1 MSIPTSKVK
10 MPLGMQTLDFWPIKT
25 EPDSAH
31 PTYDES
37 VNLGAAVKG
46 YLAITTA
53 TASIPGDDITQ
64 LEDEVFTSAQLDT
77 ETTMSELAVNATLF
91 GHSFTEASDG
101 AKGGEE
107 SKGSDRAK
115 PGGLSFIEPVL
126 LKTKA
131 IIYRATCLFKAQ
143 AMASSEK
150 QEADTKKQ
158 GELSPKN
165 NAVSFKVMED
175 NSGSWRLRQDF
186 ESLAA
191 AKAFIAATFGNSAAV
206 GGG

>member
-1 MSIPTSKVK
+1 MAIQKSKVK
-10 MPLGMQTLDFWPIKT
+10 MPLGMQTLDFWPIKS
-25 EPDSAH
+25 EPDTGH
-31 PTYDES
+31 PTYDTS

-46 YLAITTA
+46 YLSITTA
-53 TASIPGDDITQ
+53 SASIPGDDITQ

-77 ETTMSELAVNATLF
+77 ETTMSELSVNAALF
-91 GHSFTEASDG
+91 GHTFTEAADG
-101 AKGGEE
+101 AAGGEE

-115 PGGLSFIEPVL
+115 PGGLSFIEPIL
-126 LKTKA
+126 LKDKT
-131 IIYRATCLFKAQ
+131 IVYRATCLFKTQ
-143 AMASSEK
+143 AMPSSEK

-186 ESLAA
+186 ESVAA
-191 AKAFIAATFGNSAAV
+191 AKSFISAIFSAATA